1 MPTVVSVLNQ
11 KGGSGKSTLTTNLA
25 HAFEMEGHSAEIL
38 DGDSQRTVTE
48 WGKLASKAMPT
59 VTPTT
64 APTVEEDAEA
74 APSSVVFIDGAPA
87 HDTLNVR
94 AMKLSDLVLI
104 PVRASGPDV
113 WSSEDLL
120 GSIQTRR
127 DQTGEPRAAF
137 VVSQQIARTNLAS
150 EIGDVLDTYSLP
162 TLEERTN
169 HRVAYAEALSSG
181 TTVLDLPGAKKAEK
195 EIQRIAEQSLELLR
209 RTDE

>member
-1 MPTVVSVLNQ
+1 
-11 KGGSGKSTLTTNLA
+11 
-25 HAFEMEGHSAEIL
+25 
-38 DGDSQRTVTE
+38 
-48 WGKLASKAMPT
+48 MPT

-64 APTVEEDAEA
+64 APTIEEDMEA
-74 APSSVVFIDGAPA
+74 ASSSVVFIDGAPA

-104 PVRASGPDV
+104 PVRTSGPDV

-169 HRVAYAEALSSG
+169 HRIAYAEALSSG
-181 TTVLDLPGAKKAEK
+181 TTVLDMPGAKKAQD
-195 EIQRIAEQSLELLR
+195 EILRITEQSLQLLR
-209 RTDE
+209 QSNE